1 MLFLATRS
9 LRARPARTLFT
20 ALAIALGVGMI
31 FAMRLVAVTITESA
45 RVAREGRLAGADLEV
60 TSAAGA
66 RFSEAAVETLLA
78 QPQVDAAAP
87 IFRALE
93 GAVDATLAGNPMAGA
108 QLTGT
113 GLALLGV
120 DPART
125 LNRYELIA
133 GQFFSP
139 NLAGLEDPTGFEILL
154 PTQWAALN
162 GVGLGDKVSLVTGP
176 SEQKHAYTVIGLL
189 KSDSG
194 LVSQPLAWLPL
205 TTMQA
210 VFDAPNSVTA
220 VLVRLKPGVGKD
232 TARDELQMTLGSQF
246 IVTSASGGGGLNS
259 LFGLVNLALP
269 FSGFVILLAGA
280 FLVFNAFAI
289 TLTERKRE
297 IGQLRTLGM
306 TRRQVLA
313 QTLAEAT
320 LTALLG
326 STIGLAFGWAL
337 GAGVTT
343 TIRALQGANSVPNT
357 PFPWDG
363 ILLALGAGLLVT
375 LAVTFNLARDAARVS
390 PLEALKSETT
400 RESKRGRVAQ
410 LMASGGL
417 AMALI
422 LTAVI
427 LFFWAQQFSRDML
440 TPSYT
445 PTFLTLGV
453 LGAGWLALLPVWVSG
468 ALSVWERV
476 AASRLFRAGGNL
488 SGLGIAARL
497 AAGSLSRNRAR
508 AALTAATLVI
518 GLMIVIALSGI
529 ATFFK
534 DFLVVNNTT
543 MLDADFM
550 LTRPFPAG
558 ITFEQAAALPS
569 LPPLPAAL
577 QADLEALTD
586 VAEVAYFAN
595 VSLPGIGVETGMGD
609 QYAFAASLSIVKDN
623 PVFPIAEGAWA
634 EAEKIF
640 AAGPALLLPELS
652 ARRLN
657 KHPGDTL
664 EIDTLKGKVA
674 FTVALVGGGFPVIT
688 SETGQEYFGSYPL
701 FIQINTRPGI
711 DRAALEERVDELV
724 SNHRAEVM
732 KANPA
737 DLQSIVDNLAGPIV
751 GLFSGLTSLSGI
763 VAALGIV
770 VTLFASVLERQR
782 ELGTLRA
789 LGMSRAHLRGMV
801 LVEAGLLGLTGATLG
816 ALAGLTLAYTF
827 GYLMRVSLRSI
838 AGPGPLTQLPVPIPW
853 DIASLS
859 IIVSPLIA
867 MLAALWPADRAV
879 NVNPADAMRAE
890 GATGFLKPAQHL
902 GPTGLRGL
910 ILRLPLSA
918 KLSAAFG
925 LIFILA
931 TTTLTLVR
939 VNYERRLL
947 EDNIRALLESSGHQ
961 VADVFREQ
969 LPASVTELNAQTLA
983 AIEQQAAAQTEFL
996 QMRVG
1001 EGQYAFEM
1009 EYFFILDS
1017 QGKVIR
1023 TDHPE
1028 FLGRTLTQTIQLS
1041 GSGAVARLT
1050 DWLGVPVFE
1059 AALPIENQAGVRVGQ
1074 AQLGLSPEPV
1084 EQFVSEVV
1092 NASLATNVVAV
1103 LVTIAL
1109 TVWLTRRALSPV
1121 KQLAEAS
1128 QAVARGDLTQRVPET
1143 QWDEVGQ
1150 LARAFNEM
1158 VEGLNER
1165 ERMRDLFGR
1174 YLSREVSE
1182 AVLKGRVTFRG
1193 ERKTITVLYCD
1204 MRGSTTFAE
1213 QHAPEEVMAALNEYF
1228 EVVILAVEAQGGIV
1242 NRFVGDETVCIFGAP
1257 TEYRDH
1263 ADRAMQAALGIRAG
1277 FAYLNDK
1284 RARLGLPTLRFGIGI
1299 NTGEVVAGATGS
1311 EERQEYTLIGDAMN
1325 VGARIEQLNK
1335 TFPDRDILLSE
1346 FTRAAL
1352 GDKASAYALAD
1363 LGEVE
1368 VRGKNQL
1375 VRVWGLG

>member
-1 MLFLATRS
+1 MFFLAYRS
-9 LRARPARTLFT
+9 LRSRPARTLFT

-45 RVAREGRLAGADLEV
+45 RAAREGRLAGADLEV

-66 RFSEAAVETLLA
+66 HFSDSVAETLLM

-93 GAVDATLAGNPMAGA
+93 GASDTAPAGNLMAGA
-108 QLTGT
+108 QLIGT

-125 LNRYELIA
+125 LNRYELVA
-133 GQFFSP
+133 GQFFDSNP
-139 NLAGLEDPTGFEILL
+139 VGLEILL

-162 GVGLGDKVSLVTGP
+162 GVGVGNKVSLTTGP
-176 SEQKHAYTVIGLL
+176 SEQTHDYTVIGLL
-189 KSDSG
+189 KSESG
-194 LVSQPLAWLPL
+194 PVSQSIAWLSL
-205 TTMQA
+205 ATMQA
-210 VFDAPNSVTA
+210 VFDAPDAASA
-220 VLVRLKPGVGKD
+220 ILVRLKPGVNKEA
-232 TARDELQMTLGSQF
+232 TRDELQEALGSQF

-289 TLTERKRE
+289 TLAERKRE

-306 TRRQVLA
+306 TRGQVLA

-326 STIGLAFGWAL
+326 SIIGLLFGWVL
-337 GAGVTT
+337 GAGVTA
-343 TIRALQGANSVPNT
+343 TIRALQGANSVPDS

-363 ILLALGAGLLVT
+363 ILLALSAGLLVT
-375 LAVTFNLARDAARVS
+375 LAVTFNLAREAARVS
-390 PLEALKSETT
+390 PLEALRTETKN
-400 RESKRGRVAQ
+400 ESKRGRMAQ
-410 LMASGGL
+410 LLSSGGL
-417 AMALI
+417 AVVLIITALG
-422 LTAVI
+422 

-440 TPSYT
+440 EPSYT
-445 PTFLTLGV
+445 PTFITLGV
-453 LGAGWLALLPVWVSG
+453 LSVGWLALLPVWVSG
-468 ALSVWERV
+468 VIGVWERV
-476 AASRLFRAGGNL
+476 AASRVFRSGGVL
-488 SGLGIAARL
+488 SGAGIVARL
-497 AAGSLSRNRAR
+497 AAGSLAQNRAR

-529 ATFFK
+529 AIFFK
-534 DFLVVNNTT
+534 DFLVVNNTAL
-543 MLDADFM
+543 LDADF
-550 LTRPFPAG
+550 LLSRSFPAG
-558 ITFEQAAALPS
+558 VTFEQAAALPS
-569 LPPLPAAL
+569 LPPIP
-577 QADLEALTD
+577 ADLQTALDSLTD
-586 VAEVAYFAN
+586 VAEVTYFAN
-595 VSLPGIGVETGMGD
+595 VSLPGIGVETSMGD

-623 PVFPIAEGAWA
+623 PVFPIAEGSWA

-640 AAGPALLLPELS
+640 AAGPALLLPELT

-657 KHPGDTL
+657 KHPGDTI
-664 EIDTLKGKVA
+664 EIDTLKGKIA

-688 SETGQEYFGSYPL
+688 SEVGQEYFGSYPL
-701 FIQINTRPGI
+701 FVRINAQPGVE
-711 DRAALEERVDELV
+711 RAVLEDRVDELV
-724 SNHRAEVM
+724 SRHRAEVV

-737 DLQSIVDNLAGPIV
+737 DLQNTVDNLAGPIV

-789 LGMSRAHLRGMV
+789 LGMSRTQVRGMV
-801 LVEAGLLGLTGATLG
+801 LLEAGLLGFTGATLG
-816 ALAGLTLAYTF
+816 ALAGLTLAYVF
-827 GYLMRVSLRSI
+827 GYLMRVSLESI
-838 AGPGPLTQLPVPIPW
+838 AGPGPITQLPVPIPW
-853 DIASLS
+853 EVAGAA
-859 IIVSPLIA
+859 IVLSPLIA

-890 GATGFLKPAQHL
+890 GATGFLKPATHL

-910 ILRLPLSA
+910 LLRLPLSA

-931 TTTLTLVR
+931 TATLTIVR
-939 VNYERRLL
+939 VDYERRLL
-947 EDNIRALLESSGHQ
+947 EDNIRALLENSGHQ
-961 VADVFREQ
+961 LVDFFREQ
-969 LPASVTELNAQTLA
+969 LPTTVTELNAQTLA
-983 AIEQQAAAQTEFL
+983 AIEQQASAQTELL
-996 QMRVG
+996 QIRVG
-1001 EGQYAFEM
+1001 EGDYAFELK
-1009 EYFFILDS
+1009 YFFVLDT
-1017 QGKVIR
+1017 QGNVVR

-1041 GSGAVARLT
+1041 GSSAVARLA
-1050 DWLGVPVFE
+1050 DWLGEPVFE
-1059 AALPIENQAGVRVGQ
+1059 AGIPIENQAGVRVGQ
-1074 AQLGLSPEPV
+1074 AQIGLSREPV
-1084 EQFVSEVV
+1084 NQFIGEVV
-1092 NASLATNVVAV
+1092 NASLATTAVAV
-1103 LVTIAL
+1103 LVTIVL

-1121 KQLAEAS
+1121 KHLAEAS

-1182 AVLKGRVTFRG
+1182 AVLAGRVTFKG

-1213 QHAPEEVMAALNEYF
+1213 QHAPEEVMTALNEYF

-1242 NRFVGDETVCIFGAP
+1242 NRFVGDETVCVFGAP

-1263 ADRAMQAALGIRAG
+1263 ADRAVQAALGIRAG
-1277 FAYLNDK
+1277 FAYLNEK
-1284 RARLGLPTLRFGIGI
+1284 RTRLGLPTLRFGIGI

-1335 TFPDRDILLSE
+1335 TFPDHDILLSE
-1346 FTRAAL
+1346 FTQTAL
-1352 GDKASAYALAD
+1352 GEKANAYALVD

-1368 VRGKNQL
+1368 VRGKSRL
-1375 VRVWGLG
+1375 VRVWGVGATR